1 MPIAL
6 QACVQTRHH
15 KWGSHFVREL
25 QRKAWR
31 LGAAVKVFRAR
42 NARLAKELH
51 AARAEIARI
60 KACAPKHVAVPSW
73 VLCPGEYKSA
83 KARLLLDVPKVLR
96 LAFTGGSAPAGAV
109 AEMVS
114 DWTMP
119 VSRRTVERC
128 RARVARAALWGIENR
143 VAQGITGATR
153 GPATSRIICLATLW
167 DETPMPCAY
176 FTEDGQSRSR
186 ASVNNVVESLAVGPV
201 RPYCGLDAERSCAP
215 RALPIVV
222 PPFLSPSTAAS
233 DVYNGLLRHSAIE
246 RALDAVCR
254 GGICILATCADSA
267 ASNFAVAVK
276 LATDMKERSEKP
288 HGQGYGIAMHTPCL
302 MHLLHLVVKD
312 AMPRSGVQ
320 PHEQL
325 RIANHL
331 QLGRNVE
338 RMVRKFQCYRKP
350 LIVESQAAQLIALA
364 CGVGEGASHEGEGP
378 AERKFRRLLP
388 AARKC
393 FRAVQK
399 DGETVADVDEA
410 KVLDFIGAYAT
421 RSRIPRPVVSRW
433 TDMAFAAQWWTP
445 LLAFADMGKAL
456 AESVAGV
463 DLQTP
468 KDMRRADKVGLEK
481 AVAEAT
487 ARKTAMMAY
496 ARSDAFLADNLI
508 VARMPHMRFLQQ
520 LLQWKTGL
528 FGLRR
533 AARQAQND
541 AARMLRGEDELS
553 KVLRQLW
560 RAGAHNADDW
570 AAYEGK
576 RRVFLVTLACGMRE
590 RFAFLEGWPYR
601 LLDLVEGELEEYAQR
616 SLCEEFLSAT
626 DEAIGGQSIQWRAF
640 VHRMVPAPSSPSP
653 SPAAIS
659 RRRVDFML
667 GSEFRAMVTRWARR
681 QPVTVV
687 ESESRHARSRR
698 AVQVKFGRP
707 KLQGTCAMQQCL
719 QDILRLHSRSFADRA
734 CDNAN
739 EEYLVGRR
747 RLATMDKTVEA
758 MERDIPSRTNAW
770 NLFQKEHGG
779 QTASELRSAWAAL
792 TREAK
797 EAYRA
802 RAAEEHMRNLTR
814 LEEVKSLRD
823 SEEGAF
829 KGPWCMGDKEF
840 PVSAAFLSQLDVD
853 AKHEEDA
860 NARDAWLQAPVER
873 AAKSSSTMMNSA
885 EWTDAEKAALSQAT
899 PLLPSV
905 GKVSHAALELLRWVR
920 THLPCIAPA
929 QEVNG
934 KRKRARYDAEC
945 IVMWNA
951 DGRLGAF
958 EITRAVNQRQR
969 LIGCPLVKAGSSGSK
984 WAFVFSEDRG
994 LECCDI
1000 QYALEDI
1007 VAARGT
1013 GTSGA
1018 YQSGATPQWPR
1029 KLLFAFVR
1037 RQSLMAR
1044 KALKRTGVAVEE
1056 SMIQWTQFRADW
1068 QCNIRRSQRPECD
1081 VARNMWR
1088 EESLTESDAS
1098 DLGDARD
1105 AARSSGG
1112 AHSRGELDA
1121 LVHRASRRYRA
1132 EAERAVETELEDM
1145 LETEILP
1152 HGASIATPGLHGDSD
1167 GGANEA
1173 DPGTV
1178 PNRGGGRVPKK
1189 RKVAKA
1195 RQGLP
1200 VSTDELLEAAPW
1212 YRPPPAGYFTLKYN
1226 AVDHRYIARWA
1237 PAYKLKTFPGRLHRS
1252 KTHVLDSYGGARVA
1266 GTLCFLWMWNALARE
1281 TTVES
1286 AEAAFSTHGGWGGLL
1301 HRVLQC
1307 IDETPG
1313 RNMEAA
1319 HEAVRAYQQIRAAIY
1334 AAQLRSGLVVD
1345 SGANLSDIPITSE
1358 GEMENDEDPGDSA
1371 DTESAGGSAGEG
1383 F

>member
-1 MPIAL
+1 M
-6 QACVQTRHH
+6 VQ
-15 KWGSHFVREL
+15 EL
-25 QRKAWR
+25 QRKARR
-31 LGAAVKVFRAR
+31 LEVTVKVFRAR

-60 KACAPKHVAVPSW
+60 RACLPKHVAVPSW
-73 VLCPGEYKSA
+73 ELWPGEYKSS
-83 KARLLLDVPKVLR
+83 KSRLLPDVPKLLR

-109 AEMVS
+109 AEMGR

-128 RARVARAALWGIENR
+128 RARVARAALWGIENH
-143 VAQGITGATR
+143 VAQGILRAAR
-153 GPATSRIICLATLW
+153 GPAISRIICLATSW
-167 DETPMPCAY
+167 DETPMPFAY
-176 FTEDGQSRSR
+176 FTEEGLSRSR
-186 ASVNNVVESLAVGPV
+186 ASVNNVAESLAVGPAP
-201 RPYCGLDAERSCAP
+201 PYRGLDAERSCTSHAM
-215 RALPIVV
+215 PIAV
-222 PPFLSPSTAAS
+222 PPFIAPSTAAS
-233 DVYNGLLRHSAIE
+233 DLYNGLLRHSAIE
-246 RALDAVCR
+246 HALDAVGR
-254 GGICILATCADSA
+254 GGVCILTTCGDSA
-267 ASNFAVAVK
+267 ASNFVVAVK
-276 LATDMKERSEKP
+276 LATDMKERSAKA
-288 HGQGYGIAMHTPCL
+288 HGQGYGIAMHMPCL

-331 QLGRNVE
+331 QLGKNVE
-338 RMVRKFQCYRKP
+338 RMVNAFKGYRKP

-378 AERKFRRLLP
+378 AERRFRRLLP
-388 AARKC
+388 AARRC

-410 KVLDFIGAYAT
+410 KVRNFIAAYAT

-433 TDMAFAAQWWTP
+433 TDMAFAAQWWIP

-456 AESVAGV
+456 AESAASVHI
-463 DLQTP
+463 QTP
-468 KDMRRADKVGLEK
+468 KDMRRADKVGREK
-481 AVAEAT
+481 AAAEAT

-533 AARQAQND
+533 AACQAQLD

-560 RAGAHNADDW
+560 RAGAHDAADW
-570 AAYEGK
+570 AAYDGK
-576 RRVFLVTLACGMRE
+576 RRVFLVTLACGLRE

-601 LLDLVEGELEEYAQR
+601 LLDLIEGELKDDAQR
-616 SLCEEFLSAT
+616 SLCEEFLSSK
-626 DEAIGGQSIQWRAF
+626 DEDIGGQAMQWRAF
-640 VHRMVPAPSSPSP
+640 VHSRVPAPGSPP
-653 SPAAIS
+653 PDPAGIL
-659 RRRVDFML
+659 RRRADCML
-667 GSEFRAMVTRWARR
+667 GTEFRAMLTRWARR

-707 KLQGTCAMQQCL
+707 KLQGTCALQQCL

-747 RLATMDKTVEA
+747 RLATLDKTVEA
-758 MERDIPSRTNAW
+758 MERGIPSRANAW
-770 NLFQKEHGG
+770 NFFQKEHGG
-779 QTASELRSAWAAL
+779 KPASELKGAWAAL

-797 EAYRA
+797 EAYRE
-802 RAAEEHMRNLTR
+802 RATEEHMRGMVR
-814 LEEVKSLRD
+814 LDEAKSQRD

-829 KGPWCMGDKEF
+829 KGPWGFGDREF
-840 PVSAAFLSQLDVD
+840 PVSAAFLSQLDVH
-853 AKHEEDA
+853 AKHDEDP
-860 NARDAWLQAPVER
+860 NARDVWLQAPVER
-873 AAKSSSTMMNSA
+873 AAKTLSTMMNSA
-885 EWTDAEKAALSQAT
+885 EWTDAARAALSEAT
-899 PLLPSV
+899 PLLPSA
-905 GKVSHAALELLRWVR
+905 GKVSHAVRELLRWVR
-920 THLPCIAPA
+920 THLPRIAPA

-945 IVMWNA
+945 IVMWDA
-951 DGRLGAF
+951 DGRRGAF
-958 EITRAVNQRQR
+958 EIIRAVNQRQR
-969 LIGCPLVKAGSSGSK
+969 LFGCPLMKVGSSGSK

-1000 QYALEDI
+1000 EYALGDI
-1007 VAARGT
+1007 VAARNT
-1013 GTSGA
+1013 GTSGTC
-1018 YQSGATPQWPR
+1018 QSGATPQWPR

-1037 RQSLMAR
+1037 RQDLVAR
-1044 KALKRTGVAVEE
+1044 KALKRTGVSVEE
-1056 SMIQWTQFRADW
+1056 SMIQWTLFRADW
-1068 QCNIRRSQRPECD
+1068 QSYVRRAQRPESD
-1081 VARNMWR
+1081 VARNMWCQ
-1088 EESLTESDAS
+1088 ESLTESDAS
-1098 DLGDARD
+1098 DLSDAGD

-1112 AHSRGELDA
+1112 AGSRGGLDA

-1132 EAERAVETELEDM
+1132 EAERAVEDELDDM

-1152 HGASIATPGLHGDSD
+1152 RGASIETPGLDGDND

-1173 DPGTV
+1173 EPGGA
-1178 PNRGGGRVPKK
+1178 PNRGGR
-1189 RKVAKA
+1189 A
-1195 RQGLP
+1195 RRRSARPPRRARGLP
-1200 VSTDELLEAAPW
+1200 CAQTNFSRLPHGTA
-1212 YRPPPAGYFTLKYN
+1212 PPPAGYFTLSYN

-1237 PAYKLKTFPGRLHRS
+1237 SAYKLKTFPGRLNRS

-1281 TTVES
+1281 TTVET
-1286 AEAAFSTHGGWGGLL
+1286 AEAAFSSHGGWGGLL
-1301 HRVLQC
+1301 NRVLQC
-1307 IDETPG
+1307 VDETPG
-1313 RNMEAA
+1313 RNMEGV
-1319 HEAVRAYQQIRAAIY
+1319 HEAIRAYRQIRAATY
-1334 AAQLRSGLVVD
+1334 TSQLRSGLVVD
-1345 SGANLSDIPITSE
+1345 SGANLSDIPITSD
-1358 GEMENDEDPGDSA
+1358 GEMDDDKEDPGDTA
-1371 DTESAGGSAGEG
+1371 DTESAGGSAEEG
-1383 F
+1383 S